1 MAYTER
7 DYVLLGSR
15 FSTQRLLEQGGVSVA
30 VARAHAAELGA
41 KFPARRTDEL
51 EALLTEIR
59 SRFEAQAGAK
69 NARNTGNSPVEAA
82 VDRAKEWIQD
92 AVLAA
97 DNAFEEER
105 DVRDEFHKGGKMG
118 RSVPKITGRLQA
130 LLALAA
136 ARLPGLGEWGFGE
149 KELQEGRAVLAELEN
164 ADALQEQAVKN
175 LPKATQEL
183 YILNGKAYLLLK
195 KLSRAGKRAF
205 KNDPA
210 TAAKLGLDILHRR
223 GHKRNGQE
231 PAPAPAAPAAGK

>member
-1 MAYTER
+1 MAYSEK
-7 DYVLLGSR
+7 DYILLGSR

-41 KFPARRTDEL
+41 KFPQQRTGEI
-51 EALLTEIR
+51 EGLLGEIR

-69 NARNTGNSPVEAA
+69 TARNTGNSPVEGA

-92 AVLAA
+92 VVSAA
-97 DNAFEEER
+97 DNGFEEER
-105 DVRDEFHKGGKMG
+105 DIRDEFHKGGKIG

-130 LLALAA
+130 LLTLAA
-136 ARLPGLGEWGFGE
+136 AQLPALGAWGFGDA
-149 KELQEGRAVLAELEN
+149 ELQAGRAILQELQS
-164 ADALQEQAVKN
+164 ADAAQEQSVKN

-205 KNDPA
+205 KSDPA
-210 TAAKLGLDILHRR
+210 TAAKVGLDILHRR
-223 GHKRNGQE
+223 GHNRNGQE
-231 PAPAPAAPAAGK
+231 APPQAQG